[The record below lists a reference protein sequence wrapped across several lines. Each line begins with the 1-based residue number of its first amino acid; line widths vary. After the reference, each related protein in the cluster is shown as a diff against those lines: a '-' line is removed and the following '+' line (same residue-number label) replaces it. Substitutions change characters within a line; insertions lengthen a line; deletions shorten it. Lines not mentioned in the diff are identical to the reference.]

1 MIYMVH
7 IFEKYLSNEQ
17 FFINQNSMAKLMN
30 YIGNQPSMESIQKL
44 IFLEALSILEKLNI
58 YNLNYMTIM

>member
-1 MIYMVH
+1 
-7 IFEKYLSNEQ
+7 
-17 FFINQNSMAKLMN
+17 MAKLMN